1 MEAVEI
7 KVLGIAGV
15 AKVGKD
21 TFCADV
27 LNLLS
32 QQGIKCKRL
41 AFADALK
48 NDLQD
53 FLLAKTGVNVYTD
66 DPDSK
71 ELIRPLMVE
80 YGKLMRDI
88 TKGKYWVDKVKS
100 EVEENL
106 KNNTTCVI
114 SDVRYPNEAQWINS
128 INGGITVH
136 LARNGILPANK
147 EEVDQ
152 DPLTREK
159 CTLSLS
165 WSNLAT
171 DLIQTQSLKHFNA
184 ITQHLLKNRPRASNS
199 SAEVPR
205 KRKSAQGAHSSP

>member
-1 MEAVEI
+1 MEI

-27 LNLLS
+27 LSFLS

-88 TKGKYWVDKVKS
+88 TKGKYWVGKVKS

-106 KNNTTCVI
+106 KNNTISVI

-128 INGGITVH
+128 LEGGITVH
-136 LARNGILPANK
+136 LFRNGILPANK

-152 DPLTREK
+152 DPLTLKK

-165 WSNLAT
+165 WSNLEA
-171 DLIQTQSLKHFNA
+171 DLIKTQSLKHFNA
-184 ITQHLLKNRPRASNS
+184 ITQHLIKNRPRASGHS
-199 SAEVPR
+199 SEASR
-205 KRKSAQGAHSSP
+205 KRKSAKRTHSSA